1 MFFCNL
7 TADWLLVKKTV
18 SIIFKKFEMKNEKSI
33 ILIQEL
39 LKIYAGKY
47 YLLSGMSNSQP
58 CPLVFYLINSDQWSV
73 GFFYFKKR
81 KILTISFIVMQ
92 FIFSEKKVN
101 VLFNLNET
109 KVSRVSLWIEYAIF
123 LDRGPR
129 ATYDYLYKLSK
140 EFRLVFLANLHMGLN
155 WD

>member
-1 MFFCNL
+1 MFFWNL

-92 FIFSEKKVN
+92 FIFSKKKVTF
-101 VLFNLNET
+101 LFILNET
-109 KVSRVSLWIEYAIF
+109 KVST
-123 LDRGPR
+123 R
-129 ATYDYLYKLSK
+129 ATYNYIYKWSK